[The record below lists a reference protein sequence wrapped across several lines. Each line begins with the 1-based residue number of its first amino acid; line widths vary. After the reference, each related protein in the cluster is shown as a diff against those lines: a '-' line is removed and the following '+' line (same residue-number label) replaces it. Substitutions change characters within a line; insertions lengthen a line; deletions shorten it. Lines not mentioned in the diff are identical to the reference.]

1 MRGNQKNKNYQ
12 VKWNHEFAYVIGL
25 LTTDGNLSKDGR
37 HITFT
42 SKDIQLVKTFKKY
55 LNLTDV
61 KIGTKT
67 SGFTDKRYPRI
78 QFSNTKLYKWLLKI
92 GLMPKKS
99 EKINKIKIPNRY
111 FFDFLRGSFDGDGGS
126 YIYWDPRWASS
137 FMFYIAFSS
146 GSLSHLEWLRS
157 KLKSL
162 LKINGHLKF
171 GRRAWQLC
179 YAKNESK
186 ILISQMYYEKN
197 LPCLLRKY
205 KKLNSILKTDEKE
218 VNRTLKLNGR
228 VMEPVDIYA

>member
-1 MRGNQKNKNYQ
+1 MRGSQKNKNYQ
-12 VKWNHEFAYVIGL
+12 VKWTSEFAYVIGL

-37 HITFT
+37 HIAFT

-67 SGFTDKRYPRI
+67 SGTTDKRYPRI

-92 GLMPKKS
+92 GLMPNKS
-99 EKINKIKIPNRY
+99 KKINKIKIPNRY

-126 YIYWDPRWASS
+126 YSYWDPRWTSS
-137 FMFYIAFSS
+137 FMFYITFSS

-171 GRRAWQLC
+171 GRRVWQLC
-179 YAKNESK
+179 YAKKESK
-186 ILISQMYYEKN
+186 IIIPKMYHKQD
-197 LPCLLRKY
+197 LPCLERKY
-205 KKLNSILKTDEKE
+205 KKISKSLTTDFLENVRASGE
-218 VNRTLKLNGR
+218 NGR
-228 VMEPVDIYA
+228 LATLRGL